1 MFGFFPARDA
11 EFTENYFELLPYL
24 QGTPRWDDLYSS
36 IRAEMFKIWSSKRKP
51 GKAYLIPSRSGRVF
65 YTRKIVVT
73 FPASHVVS
81 DTLSDAA
88 YALNGEFNSTGVDCV
103 DMQDPMST
111 DSSLESG
118 DIGTNEMEGITS
130 PKFQQ
135 KWRF

>member
-1 MFGFFPARDA
+1 M
-11 EFTENYFELLPYL
+11 
-24 QGTPRWDDLYSS
+24 
-36 IRAEMFKIWSSKRKP
+36 
-51 GKAYLIPSRSGRVF
+51 PSLAAGNP
-65 YTRKIVVT
+65 VVT
-73 FPASHVVS
+73 NAYALML
-81 DTLSDAA
+81 LSDAA